1 MARPASRS
9 AGPLGGLRR
18 AGRAEGWV
26 AATSGW
32 DIWAVASAAGGVT
45 SPAREQP
52 ASSRPISNS
61 CDAPPG
67 KRIETPL
74 RGVSADLESA
84 RRLLILGLEG
94 SSRRRAGGDLLS
106 AGRCR
111 GQCLS
116 PAGLGGRHRLSAV
129 GAEPVVRL

>member
-26 AATSGW
+26 AAISGW
-32 DIWAVASAAGGVT
+32 DIWAVANAAGGVT

-52 ASSRPISNS
+52 ASSRPTRTS
-61 CDAPPG
+61 CDARPG

-74 RGVSADLESA
+74 RGVSAEQEST
-84 RRLLILGLEG
+84 RRLLIFGSEG
-94 SSRRRAGGDLLS
+94 SSRRGAGGDLLS
-106 AGRCR
+106 A
-111 GQCLS
+111 
-116 PAGLGGRHRLSAV
+116 
-129 GAEPVVRL
+129 